1 MGVIE
6 QLFQKLTNENARSV
20 VYLTDGFS
28 NASYLINGEK
38 VFRLKKISDSPF
50 YSAQNEGTI
59 LKLIAPN
66 RIGPKLYYFDYATGN
81 MIDRYIEGDHRFVA
95 PEISEED
102 LKALALIIKRLHA
115 IQGCTSEFY
124 PFQRYQSYQ
133 LRSGLS
139 LNPEEEN
146 KISAKARSF
155 YTSEPLVLSHNDL
168 VHDNI
173 LKNDEGQIVIIDY
186 ETAGL
191 NNEFFDLA
199 SLLSENKIFALDKI
213 AFFVK
218 AYFGSAYSDN
228 HFKKTIL
235 WMAYENYLWF
245 YWASCRYKETHYEG
259 FNDIAKD
266 KKEAIA
272 LFSDLYSKHPD
283 YWPM

>member
-6 QLFQKLTNENARSV
+6 QLYQKLTNENARSV

-50 YSAQNEGTI
+50 YSAKNEGAI
-59 LKLIAPN
+59 LNLIAPN

-81 MIDRYIEGDHRFVA
+81 MIDRYIEGDHRFVS
-95 PEISEED
+95 PEIGKED
-102 LKALALIIKRLHA
+102 LKALAMILKRLHA

-133 LRSGLS
+133 SRSGLS
-139 LNPEEEN
+139 LNPAEEE
-146 KISAKARSF
+146 KISAKVASF
-155 YTSEPLVLSHNDL
+155 YRSEPLVLSHNDL

-173 LKNDEGQIVIIDY
+173 LKNDDGQIVIIDY

-191 NNEFFDLA
+191 NNEYFDLA
-199 SLLSENKIFALDKI
+199 SLLSENKIFDLTKI
-213 AFFVK
+213 AYFVK
-218 AYFGSAYSDN
+218 AYFGNAYDET
-228 HFKKTIL
+228 HLKKTIL

-245 YWASCRYKETHYEG
+245 YWADYRYKETHYEG
-259 FNDIAKD
+259 FNAIAKD
-266 KKEAIA
+266 KKDAIA
-272 LFSDLYSKHPD
+272 LASDFYAQHPD
-283 YWPM
+283 YFLI

>member
-6 QLFQKLTNENARSV
+6 QLFQKLTNENVRSI

-50 YSAQNEGTI
+50 YSAQNEGAI
-59 LKLIAPN
+59 LNLIAPN
-66 RIGPKLYYFDYATGN
+66 RIGPKLYYFDYQTGN
-81 MIDRYIEGDHRFVA
+81 MIDRYIEGDHRFVS
-95 PEISEED
+95 PMVSNDD
-102 LKALALIIKRLHA
+102 LKALALILKRLHA

-124 PFQRYQSYQ
+124 PFQRYESYQ

-139 LNPEEEN
+139 LNPEEES

-173 LKNDEGQIVIIDY
+173 LKNEAGQIVIIDY

-199 SLLSENKIFALDKI
+199 SLLSENKIFDLTKI
-213 AFFVK
+213 AYFVK
-218 AYFGSAYSDN
+218 AYYGAAYSET
-228 HFKKTIL
+228 HLKKTIL

-259 FNDIAKD
+259 FNGIAKD
-266 KKEAIA
+266 KKDAIA
-272 LFSDLYSKHPD
+272 LFSDLYAKHPD
-283 YWPM
+283 YWLM